1 METLEK
7 NPKSIDEMIAMMQE
21 RKKNRKEENEK
32 KYNSPEFQ
40 ATLRKL
46 RALKTANNGI

>member
-1 METLEK
+1 METLPK

-32 KYNSPEFQ
+32 KYNSPDYQDF
-40 ATLRKL
+40 LKKL
-46 RALKTANNGI
+46 RALKNNKI